1 MTADDGG
8 AVVSQYLGVD
18 MSQEVLL
25 GDEAIGLGAIDA
37 GISGVYAY
45 PGTPSTEIFEF
56 VDRRTKKAG
65 DVHAFWST
73 NEKVAYEEALGMSW
87 AGRRAL
93 VCMKHV
99 GLNVAADAF
108 MNSAVTGTNGG
119 LVLAVADDPGMHSS
133 QNEQDSRYYAQFALI
148 PCLEPK
154 DQQECYEMMFEAF
167 QLSEDLQVPVMIR
180 LVTRIAHSRSAVTTR
195 ERRPQNPLR
204 PAKDIH
210 KWTLLPSN
218 ARVQYA
224 HLAGKQPEFLRLSE
238 ESSHNELKLR
248 GKRGVIT
255 CGITENYLLEN
266 LPEDHEFSMLSLR
279 QYPIPTE
286 KVRKLVDHVEEIL
299 VVEDGYPLVES
310 SLRGLFGLDGVR
322 VRGRLSGELPRTGE
336 LNPDL
341 VRQGL
346 GLGER
351 SSAHDP
357 SEEIAKRP
365 PMLCKGCPHD
375 DSFKALTA
383 ALSEFEE
390 PQVFSDIGCYTL
402 AALPPLEAIHSCVA
416 MGASIGMAAGAAHA
430 GYHPAV
436 CAIGDSTF
444 AHGGI
449 PPLLS
454 AVQQNIAIT
463 VLVLD
468 NDTVG
473 MTGTQRSMA
482 TGSTL
487 DRIIEGSGVDPEHI
501 RIIEPLPRKHE
512 ENVQV
517 FREELHYKGPSVIIA
532 RRPCIEAI
540 KHGVH

>member
-1 MTADDGG
+1 MG
-8 AVVSQYLGVD
+8 VS
-18 MSQEVLL
+18 MSREILL
-25 GDEAIGLGAIDA
+25 GDEAVGLGAIDA

-56 VDRRTKKAG
+56 VERRTKRAG

-108 MNSAVTGTNGG
+108 MNSAITGTNGG

-148 PCLEPK
+148 PCLEPR
-154 DQQECYEMMFEAF
+154 DQQECYDMMHEAF
-167 QLSEDLQVPVMIR
+167 ELSEKLQVPVMLR
-180 LVTRIAHSRSAVTTR
+180 LVTRIAHSRSGVETR
-195 ERRPQNPLR
+195 QARPQNELQ
-204 PAKDIH
+204 PAKDIQ

-224 HLAGKQPEFLRLSE
+224 HLAEKQPEMLKLAE
-238 ESSHNELKLR
+238 NSSHNELELR
-248 GKRGVIT
+248 GKKGVIC

-266 LPEDHEFSMLSLR
+266 LGEDHEFSTLSLR
-279 QYPIPTE
+279 QYPLPIE
-286 KVRKLVDHVEEIL
+286 KIRQLVDHVDEIL

-310 SLRGLFGLDGVR
+310 SLRGLFGIDGVK
-322 VRGRLSGELPRTGE
+322 VKGRLSGELPRTGE

-341 VRQGL
+341 LRGAMDL
-346 GLGER
+346 REPP
-351 SSAHDP
+351 SAHGP
-357 SEEIAKRP
+357 SMELAMRP
-365 PMLCKGCPHD
+365 PMLCKGCPHH
-375 DSFKALTA
+375 DSFTALTE
-383 ALSEFEE
+383 ALNEFKE

-416 MGASIGMAAGAAHA
+416 MGASIGMAAGAAHS

-449 PPLLS
+449 PPMLS
-454 AVQQNIAIT
+454 AVQQNVAIT
-463 VLVLD
+463 VLILD

-482 TGSTL
+482 TGTAL
-487 DRIIEGSGVDPEHI
+487 DQIVVGTGIDPEHI
-501 RIIEPLPRKHE
+501 RYIEPVPKKHA
-512 ENVQV
+512 ENVGV
-517 FREELHYKGPSVIIA
+517 LREELHHKGPSVIIA
-532 RRPCIEAI
+532 RRACIEAI